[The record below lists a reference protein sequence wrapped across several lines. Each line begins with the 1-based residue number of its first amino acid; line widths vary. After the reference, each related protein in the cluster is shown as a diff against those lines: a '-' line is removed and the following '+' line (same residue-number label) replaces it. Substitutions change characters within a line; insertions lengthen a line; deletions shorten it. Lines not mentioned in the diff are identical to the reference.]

1 MPYLYLLQL
10 SYENVAVLSSK
21 KKVEFN
27 VGKIFSKNNIK
38 SVILSK
44 KEIEVDFLIFLNIIK
59 KIYQDSMLE
68 VHCIKNQCFLS
79 IDNCIWLIGGIEEE
93 SLIVY
98 KKVFV
103 EKN

>member
-44 KEIEVDFLIFLNIIK
+44 KEFEVDFLIFLNITFNCLFGVGLNRK
-59 KIYQDSMLE
+59 LE
-68 VHCIKNQCFLS
+68 CIFN
-79 IDNCIWLIGGIEEE
+79 
-93 SLIVY
+93 
-98 KKVFV
+98 
-103 EKN
+103 